1 MPFRGGLARQS
12 SSGRRGGRG
21 GIRFLSSWLDTRHRP
36 SRGVR
41 RAPGRERNPSN
52 PARSSRV
59 APRSSEAAS
68 VDSSSLHR
76 ERGLACW
83 PEDSSRVP
91 SKERVLIRE
100 LSPRQHSYIVKFI
113 EQTSNV
119 LEEEVQVRLIAQGTA
134 ATTAVFLLIVCLFSS
149 TLANPAVEIRILFDL
164 GDGTYLWANETVSDP
179 AVTNATWR
187 AVLSAANANGIA
199 IVSTWYSSFGVA
211 ILDLG
216 NRYPPA
222 GFIGLYKWNVTNHGW
237 DLTSVGISSL
247 VVSEGDVIALYNA
260 GFDSHTFDVRQP
272 VPSPDDPLPSMEFRG
287 DLANSGASNSPAP
300 DAVRPIWDRDTG
312 AREIGATPAVAY
324 GKVFIT
330 TMHGL
335 FALDA
340 KTGGTLWTEP
350 SARGFSSPAVFDHS
364 ILVGTSNGT
373 VIRLNASDGGVRWEK
388 QLLTQPLFS
397 GITSSPKVAFDRVFI
412 GTFNESGGP
421 GEVGSLLA
429 DNGSVAWRHPTGSV
443 HYSSPAYADGS
454 VYVGIMGTYNT
465 TSQVTFDP
473 PYGVLALNATTG
485 EENWFFPTAGSVA
498 ASPAIAGPRL
508 IAPSKDGN
516 VYAINRATG
525 TLIWQA
531 QVDAGSSS
539 PAVSGGIV
547 FVGGGPF
554 GGNGLVVALD
564 VTTGVRRWSFAPN
577 GPVQA
582 SITYADGKVLFAT
595 NSAQGTVYALN
606 ATSGTL
612 IWSFEPSPAEY
623 ILGSPVVADGVVFAP
638 SDNGHLYALGQSPAA
653 PVSRPASLSP
663 WVYLGAPIAVAAVIA
678 VLVVFAFR
686 RRPRRGP

>member
-1 MPFRGGLARQS
+1 M
-12 SSGRRGGRG
+12 
-21 GIRFLSSWLDTRHRP
+21 
-36 SRGVR
+36 
-41 RAPGRERNPSN
+41 
-52 PARSSRV
+52 
-59 APRSSEAAS
+59 
-68 VDSSSLHR
+68 
-76 ERGLACW
+76 
-83 PEDSSRVP
+83 
-91 SKERVLIRE
+91 
-100 LSPRQHSYIVKFI
+100 
-113 EQTSNV
+113 
-119 LEEEVQVRLIAQGTA
+119 RLIAQGTA
-134 ATTAVFLLIVCLFSS
+134 ATSAVFLLIVCLFPS
-149 TLANPAVEIRILFDL
+149 TVANPAVEIRILFDL

-187 AVLSAANANGIA
+187 AVLRAANANGIA
-199 IVSTWYSSFGVA
+199 IVSTWYASLGVA

-216 NRYPPA
+216 DRHPPA
-222 GFIGLYKWNVTNHGW
+222 GFIGLYGWNATSHGW

-247 VVSEGDVIALYNA
+247 VVSEGDAIALYNA

-287 DLANSGASNSPAP
+287 DLENSGASNSPAP
-300 DAVRPIWDRDTG
+300 DAVRPMWDRDTG
-312 AREIGATPAVAY
+312 AREIGSTPAVAY

-350 SARGFSSPAVFDHS
+350 LARGFSSPAVFDHS

-373 VIRLNASDGGVRWEK
+373 VIRLNASDGSVQWETP
-388 QLLTQPLFS
+388 LLAQPLFS

-421 GEVGSLLA
+421 GEVVALWA
-429 DNGSVAWRHPTGSV
+429 NNGSIAWRHPTGSV
-443 HYSSPAYADGS
+443 HYSSTASADGS
-454 VYVGIMGTYNT
+454 VYVGIMGKYNT

-473 PYGVLALNATTG
+473 PYGVLALNAATG

-525 TLIWQA
+525 TLAWHA
-531 QVDAGSSS
+531 QMDAGISS
-539 PAVSGGIV
+539 PAVSGATV
-547 FVGGGPF
+547 FVGGGAF

-582 SITYADGKVLFAT
+582 SITYADGKVVFAT

-606 ATSGTL
+606 ATTGTL
-612 IWSFEPSPAEY
+612 VWSFEPSPAEY
-623 ILGSPVVADGVVFAP
+623 ILGSPVIADGLVFAP
-638 SDNGHLYALGQSPAA
+638 SDNGHVYALGQSLAA
-653 PVSRPASLSP
+653 PGPVPASLSP
-663 WVYLGAPIAVAAVIA
+663 WVYLGAPIVVAAVIA

>member
-68 VDSSSLHR
+68 VDSSTLHR
-76 ERGLACW
+76 ERGRACW

-119 LEEEVQVRLIAQGTA
+119 LEEEVQVGLIAQGTA
-134 ATTAVFLLIVCLFSS
+134 ATTAVFILVVCLSPS

-350 SARGFSSPAVFDHS
+350 LARGFSSPAVFDHS

-373 VIRLNASDGGVRWEK
+373 VIRLNASDGSVQWEAP
-388 QLLTQPLFS
+388 LLAQPLFS

-421 GEVGSLLA
+421 GEVVSLWVN
-429 DNGSVAWRHPTGSV
+429 NGSVAWRHATGSV
-443 HYSSPAYADGS
+443 HYASPAYADGS

-473 PYGVLALNATTG
+473 PYGVLALNAATG

-498 ASPAIAGPRL
+498 ASPAIVGPRL
-508 IAPSKDGN
+508 IAPSKDGT
-516 VYAINRATG
+516 VYAINATG
-525 TLIWQA
+525 
-531 QVDAGSSS
+531 
-539 PAVSGGIV
+539 
-547 FVGGGPF
+547 
-554 GGNGLVVALD
+554 
-564 VTTGVRRWSFAPN
+564 
-577 GPVQA
+577 
-582 SITYADGKVLFAT
+582 
-595 NSAQGTVYALN
+595 
-606 ATSGTL
+606 GTL

-623 ILGSPVVADGVVFAP
+623 ILGSPVVADGIVFAP
-638 SDNGHLYALGQSPAA
+638 SDNGHVYALGQSLAA
-653 PVSRPASLSP
+653 PVTTPTSLSP

-678 VLVVFAFR
+678 VLVAFAFR

>member
-41 RAPGRERNPSN
+41 RAPGRVRNPSN

-76 ERGLACW
+76 ERGRACW

-119 LEEEVQVRLIAQGTA
+119 LEEEVQVRLIARGTA
-134 ATTAVFLLIVCLFSS
+134 ATTAVVLLIVCLFPS
-149 TLANPAVEIRILFDL
+149 TLANPPVEIRILFDL

-179 AVTNATWR
+179 AVTNATGL
-187 AVLSAANANGIA
+187 AVLRAANANGIA
-199 IVSTWYSSFGVA
+199 IVSTWYASFGVA

-216 NRYPPA
+216 NRHPPA

-247 VVSEGDVIALYNA
+247 VVSEGDAIALYNA

-300 DAVRPIWDRDTG
+300 DAIRPIWDRDTG
-312 AREIGATPAVAY
+312 AREIGSTPAVAY

-350 SARGFSSPAVFDHS
+350 LARGFSSPAVFDHS

-373 VIRLNASDGGVRWEK
+373 VIRLNASDG
-388 QLLTQPLFS
+388 
-397 GITSSPKVAFDRVFI
+397 
-412 GTFNESGGP
+412 
-421 GEVGSLLA
+421 
-429 DNGSVAWRHPTGSV
+429 SV
-443 HYSSPAYADGS
+443 HYSSTASADGS

-473 PYGVLALNATTG
+473 PYGVLALNAATG

-525 TLIWQA
+525 TLAWQA
-531 QVDAGSSS
+531 QVDAGISS
-539 PAVSGGIV
+539 PAVSGSTV
-547 FVGGGPF
+547 FVGGGAF

-595 NSAQGTVYALN
+595 NSAHGTVYALN
-606 ATSGTL
+606 ATTGSL
-612 IWSFEPSPAEY
+612 VWSFEPSPAEY

-638 SDNGHLYALGQSPAA
+638 SDNGHVYALGQSLAA
-653 PVSRPASLSP
+653 PNSMPASLSP
-663 WVYLGAPIAVAAVIA
+663 WVYLGAPIVVAAVIA
-678 VLVVFAFR
+678 VLVVLAFR

>member
-41 RAPGRERNPSN
+41 RAPGRVRNPSN

-76 ERGLACW
+76 ERGRACW

-119 LEEEVQVRLIAQGTA
+119 LEEEVQVRLIARGTA
-134 ATTAVFLLIVCLFSS
+134 ATTAVFLLIVCLFPS

-179 AVTNATWR
+179 AVTNATWL
-187 AVLSAANANGIA
+187 AVLRAANANGIA
-199 IVSTWYSSFGVA
+199 IVSTWYASFGVA

-216 NRYPPA
+216 NRHPPA

-247 VVSEGDVIALYNA
+247 VVSEGDAIALYNA

-300 DAVRPIWDRDTG
+300 DAIRPIWDRDTG
-312 AREIGATPAVAY
+312 AREIGSTPAVAY

-350 SARGFSSPAVFDHS
+350 LARGFSSPAVFDHS

-373 VIRLNASDGGVRWEK
+373 V
-388 QLLTQPLFS
+388 
-397 GITSSPKVAFDRVFI
+397 
-412 GTFNESGGP
+412 
-421 GEVGSLLA
+421 
-429 DNGSVAWRHPTGSV
+429 
-443 HYSSPAYADGS
+443 
-454 VYVGIMGTYNT
+454 
-465 TSQVTFDP
+465 
-473 PYGVLALNATTG
+473 
-485 EENWFFPTAGSVA
+485 
-498 ASPAIAGPRL
+498 
-508 IAPSKDGN
+508 
-516 VYAINRATG
+516 YAINRATG
-525 TLIWQA
+525 TLAWQA
-531 QVDAGSSS
+531 QVDAGISS
-539 PAVSGGIV
+539 PAVSGSTV
-547 FVGGGPF
+547 FVGGGAF

-595 NSAQGTVYALN
+595 NSAHGTVYALN
-606 ATSGTL
+606 ATTGSL
-612 IWSFEPSPAEY
+612 VWSFEPSPAEY

-638 SDNGHLYALGQSPAA
+638 SDNGHVYALGQSLAA
-653 PVSRPASLSP
+653 PNSMPASLSP
-663 WVYLGAPIAVAAVIA
+663 WVYLGAPIVVAAVIA
-678 VLVVFAFR
+678 VLVVLAFR

>member
-1 MPFRGGLARQS
+1 
-12 SSGRRGGRG
+12 
-21 GIRFLSSWLDTRHRP
+21 
-36 SRGVR
+36 
-41 RAPGRERNPSN
+41 
-52 PARSSRV
+52 
-59 APRSSEAAS
+59 
-68 VDSSSLHR
+68 
-76 ERGLACW
+76 
-83 PEDSSRVP
+83 
-91 SKERVLIRE
+91 VLIRE

-134 ATTAVFLLIVCLFSS
+134 ATTAVLLLIVCLFPS

-179 AVTNATWR
+179 AVTNATWL
-187 AVLSAANANGIA
+187 AVLRAANANGIA
-199 IVSTWYSSFGVA
+199 IVSTWYASFGVA

-216 NRYPPA
+216 NRHPPA

-247 VVSEGDVIALYNA
+247 VVSEGDAIALYNA

-300 DAVRPIWDRDTG
+300 DAIRPIWDRDTG
-312 AREIGATPAVAY
+312 AREIGSTPAVAY

-350 SARGFSSPAVFDHS
+350 LARGFSSPAVFDHS

-373 VIRLNASDGGVRWEK
+373 VIRLNASDGSVQWETP
-388 QLLTQPLFS
+388 LLAQPLFS

-421 GEVGSLLA
+421 GEVVALWA
-429 DNGSVAWRHPTGSV
+429 NNGSVAWRHPTGSV

-454 VYVGIMGTYNT
+454 VCVGIMGTYNT

-473 PYGVLALNATTG
+473 PYGVLALNAATG

-525 TLIWQA
+525 TLAWQA
-531 QVDAGSSS
+531 QVDAGISS
-539 PAVSGGIV
+539 PAVSGSTV
-547 FVGGGPF
+547 FVGGGAF

-595 NSAQGTVYALN
+595 NSAHGTVYALN
-606 ATSGTL
+606 ATTGSL
-612 IWSFEPSPAEY
+612 VWSFEPSPAEY

-638 SDNGHLYALGQSPAA
+638 SDNGHVYALGQSLAA
-653 PVSRPASLSP
+653 PNSMPASLSP
-663 WVYLGAPIAVAAVIA
+663 WVYLGAPIVVAAVIA
-678 VLVVFAFR
+678 VLVVLAFR

>member
-1 MPFRGGLARQS
+1 M
-12 SSGRRGGRG
+12 
-21 GIRFLSSWLDTRHRP
+21 
-36 SRGVR
+36 
-41 RAPGRERNPSN
+41 
-52 PARSSRV
+52 
-59 APRSSEAAS
+59 
-68 VDSSSLHR
+68 
-76 ERGLACW
+76 
-83 PEDSSRVP
+83 
-91 SKERVLIRE
+91 
-100 LSPRQHSYIVKFI
+100 
-113 EQTSNV
+113 
-119 LEEEVQVRLIAQGTA
+119 RLIAQGTA
-134 ATTAVFLLIVCLFSS
+134 ATSAVFLLIVCLFPS
-149 TLANPAVEIRILFDL
+149 TVANPAVEIRILFDL

-187 AVLSAANANGIA
+187 AVLRAANANGIA
-199 IVSTWYSSFGVA
+199 IVSTWYASLGVA

-216 NRYPPA
+216 DRHPPA
-222 GFIGLYKWNVTNHGW
+222 GFIGLYGWNATSHGW

-247 VVSEGDVIALYNA
+247 VVSEGDAIALYNA

-287 DLANSGASNSPAP
+287 DLENSGASNSPAP
-300 DAVRPIWDRDTG
+300 DAVRPMWDRDTG
-312 AREIGATPAVAY
+312 AREIGSTPAVAY

-364 ILVGTSNGT
+364 VLVGTSNGT
-373 VIRLNASDGGVRWEK
+373 VIRLNASDGSVQWETP
-388 QLLTQPLFS
+388 LLAQPLFS

-421 GEVGSLLA
+421 GEVVALWVN
-429 DNGSVAWRHPTGSV
+429 NGSIAWRHPTGSV
-443 HYSSPAYADGS
+443 HYSSTASADGS
-454 VYVGIMGTYNT
+454 VYVGIMGKYNT

-473 PYGVLALNATTG
+473 PYGVLALNAATG

-525 TLIWQA
+525 TLAWQA
-531 QVDAGSSS
+531 QVDAGISS
-539 PAVSGGIV
+539 PAVSGATV
-547 FVGGGPF
+547 FVGGGAF

-582 SITYADGKVLFAT
+582 SITYADGKVVFAT

-606 ATSGTL
+606 ATTGTL
-612 IWSFEPSPAEY
+612 VWSFEPSPAEY
-623 ILGSPVVADGVVFAP
+623 ILGSPVIADGLVFAP
-638 SDNGHLYALGQSPAA
+638 SDNGHVYALGQSLAA
-653 PVSRPASLSP
+653 PGPVPASLSP
-663 WVYLGAPIAVAAVIA
+663 WVYLGAPIVVAAVIA

>member
-41 RAPGRERNPSN
+41 RAPGRVRNPSN

-76 ERGLACW
+76 ERGRACW

-119 LEEEVQVRLIAQGTA
+119 LEEEVQVRLIARGTA
-134 ATTAVFLLIVCLFSS
+134 ATTAVFLLIVCLFPS

-179 AVTNATWR
+179 AVTNATWL
-187 AVLSAANANGIA
+187 AVLRAANANGIA
-199 IVSTWYSSFGVA
+199 IVSTWYASFGVA

-216 NRYPPA
+216 NRHPPA

-247 VVSEGDVIALYNA
+247 VVSEGDAIALYNA

-300 DAVRPIWDRDTG
+300 DAIRPIWDRDTG
-312 AREIGATPAVAY
+312 AREIGSTPAVAY

-350 SARGFSSPAVFDHS
+350 LARGFSSPAVFDHS
-364 ILVGTSNGT
+364 I
-373 VIRLNASDGGVRWEK
+373 
-388 QLLTQPLFS
+388 
-397 GITSSPKVAFDRVFI
+397 FI

-421 GEVGSLLA
+421 GEVVALWA
-429 DNGSVAWRHPTGSV
+429 NNGSVAWRHPTGSV
-443 HYSSPAYADGS
+443 HYSSTASADGS

-473 PYGVLALNATTG
+473 PYGVLALNAATG

-525 TLIWQA
+525 TLAWQA
-531 QVDAGSSS
+531 QVDAGISS
-539 PAVSGGIV
+539 PAVSGSTV
-547 FVGGGPF
+547 FVGGGAF

-595 NSAQGTVYALN
+595 NSAHGTVYALH
-606 ATSGTL
+606 ATTGSL
-612 IWSFEPSPAEY
+612 VWSFEPSPAEY

-638 SDNGHLYALGQSPAA
+638 SDNGHVYALGQSLAA
-653 PVSRPASLSP
+653 PNSMPASLSP
-663 WVYLGAPIAVAAVIA
+663 WVYLGAPIVVAAVIA
-678 VLVVFAFR
+678 VLVVLAFR

>member
-1 MPFRGGLARQS
+1 M
-12 SSGRRGGRG
+12 
-21 GIRFLSSWLDTRHRP
+21 
-36 SRGVR
+36 
-41 RAPGRERNPSN
+41 
-52 PARSSRV
+52 
-59 APRSSEAAS
+59 
-68 VDSSSLHR
+68 
-76 ERGLACW
+76 
-83 PEDSSRVP
+83 
-91 SKERVLIRE
+91 KERVLGRE

-119 LEEEVQVRLIAQGTA
+119 LEEEVQVGLIARGAA
-134 ATTAVFLLIVCLFSS
+134 ATAAVFLLVVCLSPS
-149 TLANPAVEIRILFDL
+149 ILANPAVGIRILFDL
-164 GDGTYLWANETVSDP
+164 GDGTYVWSNETVSDP
-179 AVTNATWR
+179 AATNATWR

-199 IVSTWYSSFGVA
+199 IVSTWYSTLGVA
-211 ILDLG
+211 VLDLG
-216 NRYPPA
+216 NRHPPA
-222 GFIGLYKWNVTNHGW
+222 GFIGLYEWNATIHEW

-247 VVSEGDVIALYNA
+247 VVSEGAAIALYNA

-300 DAVRPIWDRDTG
+300 DAIRPIWDRDTG

-364 ILVGTSNGT
+364 VLVGTSNGT
-373 VIRLNASDGGVRWEK
+373 VIRLNASDGSVQWET
-388 QLLTQPLFS
+388 QLLAQPLFS

-421 GEVGSLLA
+421 GEVVSLWVN
-429 DNGSVAWRHPTGSV
+429 NGSVAWRHATGSV
-443 HYSSPAYADGS
+443 HYASPAYADGS

-473 PYGVLALNATTG
+473 PYGVLALNAATG

-516 VYAINRATG
+516 VYAINRSTG
-525 TLIWQA
+525 TLIWQTR
-531 QVDAGSSS
+531 VEAGISS
-539 PAVSGGIV
+539 PAVSGGAV
-547 FVGGGPF
+547 FVGGGAF

-564 VTTGVRRWSFAPN
+564 VTTGTRRWSFAPN

-582 SITYADGKVLFAT
+582 SITYADDKVLFAT
-595 NSAQGTVYALN
+595 NSAHGIVYALN

-612 IWSFEPSPAEY
+612 VWSFEPSPAEY

-638 SDNGHLYALGQSPAA
+638 SDNGHVYALGQSVAA
-653 PVSRPASLSP
+653 PVAMPASLSP
-663 WVYLGAPIAVAAVIA
+663 WVYLGVPIVVAAVIA
-678 VLVVFAFR
+678 IAVAFAFR
-686 RRPRRGP
+686 RRPRRGL